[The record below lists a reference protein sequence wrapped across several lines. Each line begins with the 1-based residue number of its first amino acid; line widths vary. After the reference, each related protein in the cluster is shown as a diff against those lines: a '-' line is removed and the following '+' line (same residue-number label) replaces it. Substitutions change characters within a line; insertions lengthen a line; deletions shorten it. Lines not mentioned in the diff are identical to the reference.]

1 MHWLP
6 HFRNPFPSNCISLS
20 LSLSLHYYT
29 AAPQHDSSCTNIPL
43 WKTQY
48 HTNTLIESE
57 GLSFQINFE
66 SLSGFNLPAPLNPIT
81 RQQQVKDWINTLT
94 KWVLQQIYL
103 KNYILS
109 ALLNQMQ
116 REDWGASLQVYLI
129 LRMKLPN
136 YSNWPSGNLQEVWPH
151 QYDYFLSYYVS
162 ALITKFSSVNHPS
175 TLIHWLITDITV
187 VMRCWPRCWGHH
199 RTFFLQGICRRKLEV
214 CILRGPTRFHA
225 TRD

>member
-1 MHWLP
+1 MTRHAQTS
-6 HFRNPFPSNCISLS
+6 HSERHSITQTLS
-20 LSLSLHYYT
+20 LDL
-29 AAPQHDSSCTNIPL
+29 
-43 WKTQY
+43 KV
-48 HTNTLIESE
+48 
-57 GLSFQINFE
+57 SFQINFE

-103 KNYILS
+103 KNNILS

-162 ALITKFSSVNHPS
+162 ALIKFSSVNHPS
-175 TLIHWLITDITV
+175 TLIHWLITALP
-187 VMRCWPRCWGHH
+187 W
-199 RTFFLQGICRRKLEV
+199 
-214 CILRGPTRFHA
+214 
-225 TRD
+225 